1 MESYLLISLLA
12 NLVLMAFLLM
22 FMYSVYLRDKQFDR
36 DRRALHVDAS
46 KSIED
51 AHKRAKVIIEN
62 AVERAKD
69 TLLKTEYIREDIIK
83 DLDQNLE
90 DISQATVG
98 MVRNEALSFNK
109 EYRTLLES
117 LQVQHAKMLEE
128 ARASLKDIEFLKRDL
143 HENLQSQMKDVLD
156 KAQEKLDEQT
166 KDFDSEYTTLLEST
180 KKEYLERAEHTLQK
194 LEKIPEQELEEFRSV
209 LKTET
214 VSAQKMLSKRI
225 DDLFGAAE
233 KEVDAYK
240 KSRLEEIDQEIQG
253 ITGSVVEE
261 VLNKKLTKADQETL
275 VLQSLEKAK
284 KDGLFPAK
292 NEIQPET
299 SQSESN

>member
-98 MVRNEALSFNK
+98 MVRNEALTFNK
-109 EYRTLLES
+109 EYKTLLES

-143 HENLQSQMKDVLD
+143 HENLQSQMQEVLH
-156 KAQEKLDEQT
+156 KAQGKLDEQT
-166 KDFDSEYTTLLEST
+166 QEFDTEYATLLETT
-180 KKEYLERAEHTLQK
+180 KNEYLKRAEQTLQK
-194 LEKIPEQELEEFRSV
+194 LEKIPEQELDEFRSV

-214 VSAQKMLSKRI
+214 VSAQKMLGKRI
-225 DDLFGAAE
+225 DELFLAAE